1 MRRLI
6 LRGELMIATPN
17 LSDAPTSR
25 ELEETFREY
34 ARLIYRT
41 AYGVTGSRED
51 AEDVLQTV
59 FLRLLR
65 QECPGKPG
73 RNMKAYLYRAAVN
86 LSLDTLRSH
95 RRHPSVDDTGHIES
109 MEEQLSPAIDNAL
122 HRQLYEAIAMLK
134 PDAAEIVILRYVHDY
149 SDAEIAKMLGVS
161 RGTIALKLF
170 RSRARLK
177 KLLREGLRGKL

>member
-1 MRRLI
+1 
-6 LRGELMIATPN
+6 MIA
-17 LSDAPTSR
+17 APDLNDTAPSR
-25 ELEETFREY
+25 KLEETFREY

-65 QECPGKPG
+65 RDPPGKPG
-73 RNMKAYLYRAAVN
+73 RNTKAYLYKAAVN
-86 LSLDTLRSH
+86 LSLDTLRSR
-95 RRHPSVDDTGHIES
+95 RRHPSVENTES
-109 MEEQLSPAIDNAL
+109 LNALEEQPGPVVDDSL
-122 HRQLYEAIAMLK
+122 HSRLYEAIAMLK
-134 PDAAEIVILRYVHDY
+134 PGTAEIVILRYVHDY

-161 RGTIALKLF
+161 RGTVALKLF

-177 KLLREGLRGKL
+177 KILREGV

>member
-1 MRRLI
+1 ML
-6 LRGELMIATPN
+6 ATPDQ
-17 LSDAPTSR
+17 SDTATSR

-51 AEDVLQTV
+51 AEDVLQSV

-65 QECPGKPG
+65 HEFPG
-73 RNMKAYLYRAAVN
+73 RPGRDTKAYLYKAAVN
-86 LSLDTLRSH
+86 LSLDTLRSR
-95 RRHPSVDDTGHIES
+95 RRHPSVEDTES
-109 MEEQLSPAIDNAL
+109 VEALEEQSAPPTDNDL
-122 HRQLYEAIAMLK
+122 HRRLYEAIAMLK
-134 PDAAEIVILRYVHDY
+134 PDTAEIVILRYVHDY

-161 RGTIALKLF
+161 RGAIALKLF

-177 KLLREGLRGKL
+177 KILGESL

>member
-1 MRRLI
+1 
-6 LRGELMIATPN
+6 MIATRDP
-17 LSDAPTSR
+17 SDTASSR

-51 AEDVLQTV
+51 AEDVLQSV

-65 QECPGKPG
+65 RELPGPPG
-73 RNMKAYLYRAAVN
+73 RNMKVYLYRAAVN

-95 RRHPSVDDTGHIES
+95 RRHPRVEDAESVDAL
-109 MEEQLSPAIDNAL
+109 EEQPGPAIDKAL
-122 HRQLYEAIAMLK
+122 HGRLYEAIAMLK
-134 PDAAEIVILRYVHDY
+134 PETAEIVILRYVHDY

-161 RGTIALKLF
+161 RGAIALKLF

-177 KLLREGLRGKL
+177 KLLREGQ

>member
-1 MRRLI
+1 
-6 LRGELMIATPN
+6 MIA
-17 LSDAPTSR
+17 APDLNDTATSR

-51 AEDVLQTV
+51 AEDILQTV

-65 QECPGKPG
+65 RELPGKPG
-73 RNMKAYLYRAAVN
+73 RNTKAYLYRAALN
-86 LSLDTLRSH
+86 LSLDTLRSR
-95 RRHPSVDDTGHIES
+95 RRHPSVEDAES
-109 MEEQLSPAIDNAL
+109 VDALKEQPAPATDNDL
-122 HRQLYEAIAMLK
+122 HSRLYEAIATLK
-134 PDAAEIVILRYVHDY
+134 PDTAEIVILRYVHDY

-161 RGTIALKLF
+161 RGAIALKLF

-177 KLLREGLRGKL
+177 KLLRESL

>member
-1 MRRLI
+1 
-6 LRGELMIATPN
+6 MIATPD
-17 LSDAPTSR
+17 LGDTVTSR
-25 ELEETFREY
+25 GLEETFREY

-65 QECPGKPG
+65 REFPGRPG

-95 RRHPSVDDTGHIES
+95 RRHPSVEDAES
-109 MEEQLSPAIDNAL
+109 VDALEEQPDPEIDNAL
-122 HRQLYEAIAMLK
+122 HGRLYEAIAMLK
-134 PDAAEIVILRYVHDY
+134 PATAEIVILRYVHDY

-177 KLLREGLRGKL
+177 KLLRESL